1 MKKIWGYSTHLNLY
15 GCDHDKIRSI
25 NGTSEFL
32 LKLTSYIK
40 MTPYGLPQ
48 VIHFGKDPTVTGISA
63 NIFLEESNICL
74 HLVEQDNSCFLDIF
88 SCKKYNPEEVFDFC
102 KFYFEAQGGTYSFLT
117 RGI

>member
-1 MKKIWGYSTHLNLY
+1 MKKIWGFSTHINLY
-15 GCDHDKIRSI
+15 NCNHDKIRNI

-40 MTPYGLPQ
+40 MTPYGLPT

-74 HLVEQDNSCFLDIF
+74 HLVEQDNSAFIDIF
-88 SCKKYNPEEVFDFC
+88 SCKKYSPEEAFDFC
-102 KFYFEAQGGTYSFLT
+102 KFYFEAVGGTYSFLT